1 MIKVLCVDDS
11 TLDLEFIS
19 EALRIHDIETIT
31 VQDPRKALAEAK
43 RCKPD
48 MVLLDLLM
56 SDMSGVE
63 LCKALKT
70 DPDTANLPIMFLT
83 ADQTTESFVKGVHLG
98 VMDYIHKPI
107 NRAELAS
114 TIIAQTAALQLKQLF
129 NSLKV
134 KSREYMDKYSDNN
147 RTA

>member
-1 MIKVLCVDDS
+1 VIKVLCVDDS
-11 TLDLEFIS
+11 SIDLEFIS
-19 EALRIHDIETIT
+19 EALRIHNIETVT
-31 VQDPRKALAEAK
+31 VQDPHEAVAIAK
-43 RCKPD
+43 QCKPD

-56 SDMSGVE
+56 ADMSGIE
-63 LCKALKT
+63 LCKQFKT

-83 ADQTTESFVKGVHLG
+83 ADQTNESLVQGVHLG

-114 TIIAQTAALQLKQLF
+114 TIIAQNAALQLKQLF
-129 NSLKV
+129 NPLKV